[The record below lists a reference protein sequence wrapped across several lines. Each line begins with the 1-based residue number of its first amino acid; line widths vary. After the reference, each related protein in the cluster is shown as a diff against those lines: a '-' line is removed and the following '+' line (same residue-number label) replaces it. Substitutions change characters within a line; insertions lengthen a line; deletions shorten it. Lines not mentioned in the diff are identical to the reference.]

1 VANHP
6 IRNRVERSS
15 APGERAA
22 VAEQDR
28 RLASRKMLV
37 ASVEAE
43 ELTSGVNL
51 SARTSDVSVHGC
63 YLDTINPFSP
73 GTRIRVHLTKGNE
86 TVHSLAV
93 VTYAHTGLGMG
104 VAFTEI
110 SEDSREIIQRWIADL
125 ERGNPSPKFSRSV
138 RNPAPG
144 ISNDDRATSRVERL
158 IQILVKKRVLTH
170 EEARTILIELE

>member
-1 VANHP
+1 MANHP
-6 IRNRVERSS
+6 VRNRVERTS

-22 VAEQDR
+22 VAEPDR
-28 RLASRKMLV
+28 RMASRNMLV

-110 SEDSREIIQRWIADL
+110 SEDSREIIERWVADL
-125 ERGNPSPKFSRSV
+125 ERGNPSPAFSRSI
-138 RNPAPG
+138 RNSAPG
-144 ISNDDRATSRVERL
+144 ISKDDRTTSRVEQL
-158 IQILVKKRVLTH
+158 VQILVKKRLLTH
-170 EEARTILIELE
+170 EEARTILS

>member
-1 VANHP
+1 MANHP
-6 IRNRVERSS
+6 IRSRVDRTG
-15 APGERAA
+15 APGDRAS
-22 VAEQDR
+22 VTEQDR
-28 RLASRKMLV
+28 RLASRNMLV

-43 ELTSGVNL
+43 ELTSGMSL

-73 GTRIRVHLTKGNE
+73 GTRIRVHLTKANE
-86 TVHSLAV
+86 TFHSLAV

-110 SEDSREIIQRWIADL
+110 SQDAREIIQRWIADL
-125 ERGNPSPKFSRSV
+125 ERGNPSPAFSRSI

-144 ISNDDRATSRVERL
+144 TSIDDRTTSRVERL
-158 IQILVKKRVLTH
+158 VQILVLKGMLTH
-170 EEARTILIELE
+170 EEARTILS

>member
-1 VANHP
+1 MANHP
-6 IRNRVERSS
+6 IRNRVGQTA
-15 APGERAA
+15 APGEHAA
-22 VAEQDR
+22 VAEPDR
-28 RLASRKMLV
+28 RQASRNMLV

-73 GTRIRVHLTKGNE
+73 GTRMRVHLTKGNE

-110 SEDSREIIQRWIADL
+110 SEDSREIIERWIAEL
-125 ERGNPSPKFSRSV
+125 ERGNPSPAFSRSI

-144 ISNDDRATSRVERL
+144 ISKDDRTTSRVEQL
-158 IQILVKKRVLTH
+158 VQILVKKRLLTH
-170 EEARTILIELE
+170 EEARTILS